1 MSLRAHFAKQS
12 PNLQKIASGKERP
25 RNDITW
31 KITMQ
36 EKPKVVVSKTRRT
49 VSAAKEF
56 KFTQADVRAAGTSV
70 ASYRARAWDAF
81 KKHSL
86 PETTQEA
93 WRRTDIHNL
102 PADKFNFPKAGAFE
116 DLPSVREDLL
126 KPLTADQHGGQIVL
140 LPGGSKIDLD
150 EKLAKKG
157 VIFTDLKTAEQRHPE
172 LLAKLM
178 GKTVNVEEG
187 KFAALAGAFAQN
199 GIVLYVPKGVTVEEP
214 LHSVLWGPGASLAHI
229 SHILVLVDEGASVT
243 YVHEAASPD
252 ETASSPQGGA
262 ASMHAGIV
270 EIQVMQDA
278 SLRFVE
284 LQSWGRHVW
293 NFSHE
298 RIRVERGGNLD
309 WIFGAIGSRLTKNFS
324 ELDLTGEGATG
335 RMSGFYFTD
344 GNQHLDHDTQQN
356 HLAPH
361 TTSDLLFKGAL
372 KGRSRSVWQGM
383 IYVAPGAQQ
392 TDGYQANRNLVLSDQ
407 ARADSIPGLE
417 ILADDVRC
425 THGATVGKLEAEP
438 LFYLKSRGIPQAE
451 AEKIVVEG
459 FFDPI
464 FQRIPF
470 EGVRERFQ
478 QYISDKMSV

>member
-1 MSLRAHFAKQS
+1 
-12 PNLQKIASGKERP
+12 
-25 RNDITW
+25 
-31 KITMQ
+31 MQ
-36 EKPKVVVSKTRRT
+36 EKPKVVVSRTRRAD
-49 VSAAKEF
+49 SAARD
-56 KFTQADVRAAGTSV
+56 FTFTESDVRPGTDAL
-70 ASYRARAWDAF
+70 ASYRASAWSAF

-86 PETTQEA
+86 PDTAQEA
-93 WRRTDIHNL
+93 WRRTDIHVL
-102 PADKFNFPKAGAFE
+102 PTDKFAFPKDGAYE
-116 DLPSVREDLL
+116 DLPSVPEDLL
-126 KPLTADQHGGQIVL
+126 KPLTGNQHGGQIVL
-140 LPGGSKIDLD
+140 MPGGSKIELD

-157 VIFTDLKTAEQRHPE
+157 VIFTDLKTAEEKYPE
-172 LLAKLM
+172 LLVKMM

-187 KFAALAGAFAQN
+187 KFSALVGAFAQN
-199 GIVLYVPKGVTVEEP
+199 GVVLYVPKGVIVEEP
-214 LHSVLWGPGASLAHI
+214 LHSVLWGPGADVAHV

-243 YVHEAASPD
+243 YVHESASPD
-252 ETASSPQGGA
+252 ETGAS
-262 ASMHAGIV
+262 SMHAGIV
-270 EIQVMQDA
+270 EIQVLPGATMK
-278 SLRFVE
+278 FVE

-298 RIRVERGGNLD
+298 RARVERGGNLD

-324 ELDLTGEGATG
+324 ELDLAGEGAQG

-372 KGRSRSVWQGM
+372 KGKSRSVWQGM
-383 IYVAPGAQQ
+383 IYVAPGAQR
-392 TDGYQANRNLVLSDQ
+392 TDGYQANRNLVLSDG

-425 THGATVGKLEAEP
+425 THGATVGKLEQEP

-478 QYISDKMSV
+478 QYIANKMA

>member
-1 MSLRAHFAKQS
+1 M
-12 PNLQKIASGKERP
+12 E
-25 RNDITW
+25 
-31 KITMQ
+31 
-36 EKPKVVVSKTRRT
+36 EKPKVVVSRTRR
-49 VSAAKEF
+49 VDSAAKDF
-56 KFTQADVRAAGTSV
+56 NFTESDIRAGEDTV
-70 ASYRARAWDAF
+70 ASYRALAWSAF

-86 PETTQEA
+86 PDTTQEA

-102 PADKFNFPKAGAFE
+102 PVDKFKFAQDGAFN
-116 DLPSVREDLL
+116 DLPPVREDLL
-126 KPLTADQHGGQIVL
+126 KPLFADQHGGQIVL
-140 LPGGSKIDLD
+140 MPGGVKVELD

-157 VIFTDLKTAEQRHPE
+157 IIFTDLKTAEEKHPE
-172 LLAKLM
+172 LLARM
-178 GKTVNVEEG
+178 IGKTVNVEEG
-187 KFAALAGAFAQN
+187 KFSALAGAFAQN
-199 GIVLYVPKGVTVEEP
+199 GVVLYVPKGVTVEEP
-214 LHSVLWGPGASLAHI
+214 LHSVLWGPGTDIAHV

-243 YVHEAASPD
+243 YVHESASPD
-252 ETASSPQGGA
+252 LKGA
-262 ASMHAGIV
+262 NSMHVGIV
-270 EIQVMQDA
+270 ELQVMQNA
-278 SLRFVE
+278 SLKFVE

-298 RIRVERGGNLD
+298 RARVERSGNLD
-309 WIFGAIGSRLTKNFS
+309 WIFGAIGSRITKNFT
-324 ELDLTGEGATG
+324 ELDLAGEGAQG

-344 GNQHLDHDTQQN
+344 GDQHLDHDTQQN

-372 KGRSRSVWQGM
+372 KGKSRSVWQGM
-383 IYVAPGAQQ
+383 IYVAPGAQK
-392 TDGYQANRNLVLSDQ
+392 TDGYQANRNLVLSDG

-425 THGATVGKLEAEP
+425 THGATVGKLEMEP

-451 AEKIVVEG
+451 AEKLVVEG

-478 QYISDKMSV
+478 QYIADKMA